1 MVTETP
7 LAPQL
12 ESIVGAAGVVSRAQL
27 EAPLANA
34 LAQTVTP
41 NTQIDCTVKPNTQA
55 ELAEIIA
62 LAHRNRWGVLPGGS
76 GSKLSWGGLAA
87 GARFAVSTERLNQL
101 IDHAAGDL
109 TVTAQAGMKFAQLQQ
124 ILASKGQ
131 VLALDPAFPQ
141 MATLGGIVA
150 TGDSGFL
157 RHRYGGVR
165 DQLIG
170 LSFVRA
176 DGQIAKAGGRVVKN
190 VAGYDLMKLF
200 TGSYGTLGIICQVTF
215 RVYPLPAASQ
225 TVALTGSPDA
235 IARAAQ
241 TLLASALTPTAVE
254 LLSPQLAADSLGF
267 PDTGLLVRFQSI
279 PESVQEQSARLLE
292 VGRALGL
299 EGSTCLG
306 DDEAQLWQRLR
317 EQLDA
322 PAAEP
327 AILCKIGVRPSLA
340 VAALSQLL
348 ALLSPSGA
356 GAIHAGSGLGVLRF
370 AGENLTERVLKMRSV
385 CQEKGGFLTVL
396 QAPVSVKQQL
406 DVWGYTGNA
415 LDLMRRIKRQFDPE
429 NILSPGR
436 FVGGI

>member
-1 MVTETP
+1 LVTQTP

-12 ESIVGAAGVVSRAQL
+12 ESIVGATGVVSRAQL
-27 EAPLANA
+27 EAPLALA

-76 GSKLSWGGLAA
+76 GSKLSWGGLAG

-109 TVTAQAGMKFAQLQQ
+109 TVTAEAGMKFAQLQQ

-131 VLALDPAFPQ
+131 FLALDPAFPQ

-170 LSFVRA
+170 LSFVRS

-254 LLSPQLAADSLGF
+254 LLSPQLVADSLGK
-267 PDTGLLVRFQSI
+267 PDTGLLIRFQSI
-279 PESVQEQSARLLE
+279 PESVQEQSNRLLE
-292 VGRALGL
+292 VGKALGL
-299 EGSTCLG
+299 EGISLGG

-317 EQLDA
+317 EQMDA

-340 VAALSQLL
+340 AGALTLMET
-348 ALLSPSGA
+348 LLSPAGA
-356 GAIHAGSGLGVLRF
+356 GLIHLGSGLGVLRF
-370 AGENLTERVLKMRSV
+370 AGENLTERVLKMRSI

-396 QAPVSVKQQL
+396 EAPVSVKQQL
-406 DVWGYTGNA
+406 DVWGYTSNA
-415 LDLMRRIKRQFDPE
+415 LDLMRLIKRQFDPE
-429 NILSPGR
+429 NILSAGR

>member
-1 MVTETP
+1 MVTQTP

-12 ESIVGAAGVVSRAQL
+12 ESIAGAAGVVSRAQL

-34 LAQTVTP
+34 LAQTLTP
-41 NTQIDCTVKPNTQA
+41 NTQIDCTAKPNTQA

-62 LAHRNRWGVLPGGS
+62 LAHRNRWGVLPCGS
-76 GSKLSWGGLAA
+76 GSKLSWGGLAG

-109 TVTAQAGMKFAQLQQ
+109 TVTAEAGMKFAHLQQ
-124 ILASKGQ
+124 ILASLGQ
-131 VLALDPAFPQ
+131 FLALDPAFPQ

-170 LSFVRA
+170 FSFVRS

-225 TVALTGSPDA
+225 TVALTGTPDA

-241 TLLASALTPTAVE
+241 TLLGSALTPTAVE
-254 LLSPQLAADSLGF
+254 LLSPQLVASCLGK

-292 VGRALGL
+292 VGQALGL

-306 DDEAQLWQRLR
+306 DGEAQLWQKLR

-340 VAALSQLL
+340 AGALSQLL

-370 AGENLTERVLKMRSV
+370 AGENLTERVLKMRSA

-429 NILSPGR
+429 NILSSGR